1 MSRIQEKLG
10 TNRVATLAGKAEKIS
25 ILFLAGKAGKA
36 FTFDKHFGWKAA
48 FFYPGV
54 YFSYTAKLAELG
66 NSELS

>member
-1 MSRIQEKLG
+1 M
-10 TNRVATLAGKAEKIS
+10 LAGKAEKIY

>member
-10 TNRVATLAGKAEKIS
+10 TNRVATLARKAEKMS
-25 ILFLAGKAGKA
+25 ILFLAEKAEKT
-36 FTFDKHFGWKAA
+36 FIFDKHFGWKAA

-54 YFSYTAKLAELG
+54 YFSYTAKLAELV